1 VGFIRVLVKILP
13 PSDGREPVEVDILVD
28 TGAIYSLLPRQVLES
43 VGVTPTGHG
52 QFRTIEGRPIERDVA
67 NVFVEIAGRRSLGMV
82 PVIFGEAADQPV
94 LGVTAL
100 EMMGLEV
107 DPVRGELRPTEF
119 LLLTAVAG
127 RIVHPKEML

>member
-1 VGFIRVLVKILP
+1 
-13 PSDGREPVEVDILVD
+13 
-28 TGAIYSLLPRQVLES
+28 
-43 VGVTPTGHG
+43 
-52 QFRTIEGRPIERDVA
+52 
-67 NVFVEIAGRRSLGMV
+67 MV

-119 LLLTAVAG
+119 LLLSVIAG

>member
-1 VGFIRVLVKILP
+1 MGFIRVLVKILP